1 MASVVNLDT
10 AKRLDIVCRRG
21 DTFRLELEFIGT
33 DGLAINISGYIWKL
47 DVRETDT
54 SISAILED
62 NQLDYVATVD
72 GKLTVTIP
80 ATTMAAINSGI
91 YVYDIQSESVGIVKT
106 WIYGIFKV
114 NEDITE

>member
-1 MASVVNLDT
+1 MSSVVNLDT
-10 AKRLDIVCRRG
+10 SKRLDIVCRKG

-33 DGLAINISGYIWKL
+33 DSLPINISGYVWKL

-54 SISAILED
+54 STPAILED
-62 NQLDYVATVD
+62 SQLEYVATVD
-72 GKLTVTIP
+72 GKLSVTIP
-80 ATTMAAINSGI
+80 ATTMAGISSGI
-91 YVYDIQSESVGIVKT
+91 YVYDIQSESAGIVKT